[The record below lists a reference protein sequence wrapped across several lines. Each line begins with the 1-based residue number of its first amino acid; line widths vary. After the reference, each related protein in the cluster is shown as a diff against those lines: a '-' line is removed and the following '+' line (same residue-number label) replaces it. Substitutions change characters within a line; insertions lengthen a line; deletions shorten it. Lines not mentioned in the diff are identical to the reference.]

1 MFMITHTMSLMFVLH
16 AYTVLHIITN
26 HRRLK
31 EKMLKERFGDWKT
44 SFRYIPR
51 LLERF
56 RAIDLESTLD
66 LVTKDHAFFRA
77 FAAPSA
83 SKTALR
89 FCRPVIGMDGSF
101 LIRAQRATLLV
112 AAAKDGN
119 NQLVPL
125 AYGLCESENKDSWK
139 WFCENLLKHIPSWPT
154 TQNASLI
161 SDRDKGLIPAV
172 KEVFPLE
179 LPHYFCSWHLEQ
191 NVLKFGPNASEAW
204 QMPLQQNEYDCGIFV
219 CQYIQALVE
228 ACFEEGR
235 LIGELT
241 AAGHEIPP
249 GNEIRKPP
257 ELEVIGDEVE
267 DREWRAEMAERM
279 HRLEPGIGGVD
290 TGEGHGDVGGDAA
303 GEGHVHVGQVTTGEG
318 HGDAGGDAVGE
329 GHGDVGG
336 NNAGTHDSMRCAHGE
351 GPVADVETGVAY
363 AAAAHI
369 CRPSLSSSTMV
380 ELSVEERRC
389 LEGLPTH
396 GVARIVEAKRWAEW
410 RNWREVLGSLPE
422 PSIPTPAG
430 VHRQA
435 PPPFSHQHPGA
446 TFGNYHPPAAA
457 FAGHA
462 GQGRWPDIF
471 TVDFSQQ
478 SQPNVPRLRTGK
490 RASNRCPAQKICS
503 FRASA
508 MAALMDIQAA
518 RMGVSSRQSIATVR
532 SPLTSQPLLVP
543 CVAPAGRVLGSRRPL
558 HRSLRAMAG
567 QDGRQPWDLGRFAR
581 TVFFFN
587 EPPSLDSLFS
597 SLVTALTGAPASPA
611 PVAAA
616 DTGGR
621 EGGELV
627 LVVGATGGVGK
638 RVVEL
643 LRARGVPVRALVR
656 QTGEWGGGQ
665 QWVTQWPLCSLL
677 LHVVRNLDKAQSLLG
692 EDVDVVAAD
701 VTQIATLQPA
711 FFRGVTAVVN
721 ACAVTVGPKEGDTAD
736 RQKYYQGIK
745 FYDPQIIG
753 DTPEAVEY
761 TGVANLLARLRP
773 QLAAAAGCHTIF
785 SLTDS
790 GEPVGALWGAL
801 DDVVMGGVS
810 ESALQYDKTAGEGGL
825 PAALFTGTVSTA
837 NSGGFVSVRTKNL
850 SPALDLSAY
859 EGLEVR
865 VRGDGQRY
873 KLILRTTA
881 AWDALGYTASFDTL
895 AGSWHTVR
903 LPFSSFAPVF
913 RARTVPGA
921 PPLDTSNIASLQLML
936 SKFEYDG
943 RLNPS
948 FTPGPFTLPLTSIA
962 AYPSDPSPLPR
973 IVHVGSAGVTR
984 PKRPGLDLSRQ
995 PPAVRMNDELGGILT
1010 WKLRGEDLVHASGLP
1025 FTVVRPCA
1033 LTEEPVGAPLL
1044 FDQGDNIT
1052 GKIGRAEVARICVE
1066 ALSSPAAANKTFE
1079 VKSTVPFSEPFTVD
1093 PSNPPTPCDTQPFF
1107 AALQPGITG
1116 KELLEE
1122 NVSA

>member
-1 MFMITHTMSLMFVLH
+1 M
-16 AYTVLHIITN
+16 
-26 HRRLK
+26 
-31 EKMLKERFGDWKT
+31 
-44 SFRYIPR
+44 
-51 LLERF
+51 
-56 RAIDLESTLD
+56 
-66 LVTKDHAFFRA
+66 
-77 FAAPSA
+77 
-83 SKTALR
+83 
-89 FCRPVIGMDGSF
+89 
-101 LIRAQRATLLV
+101 
-112 AAAKDGN
+112 
-119 NQLVPL
+119 
-125 AYGLCESENKDSWK
+125 
-139 WFCENLLKHIPSWPT
+139 
-154 TQNASLI
+154 
-161 SDRDKGLIPAV
+161 
-172 KEVFPLE
+172 
-179 LPHYFCSWHLEQ
+179 
-191 NVLKFGPNASEAW
+191 
-204 QMPLQQNEYDCGIFV
+204 
-219 CQYIQALVE
+219 
-228 ACFEEGR
+228 
-235 LIGELT
+235 
-241 AAGHEIPP
+241 AG
-249 GNEIRKPP
+249 
-257 ELEVIGDEVE
+257 
-267 DREWRAEMAERM
+267 
-279 HRLEPGIGGVD
+279 
-290 TGEGHGDVGGDAA
+290 
-303 GEGHVHVGQVTTGEG
+303 
-318 HGDAGGDAVGE
+318 
-329 GHGDVGG
+329 
-336 NNAGTHDSMRCAHGE
+336 
-351 GPVADVETGVAY
+351 
-363 AAAAHI
+363 
-369 CRPSLSSSTMV
+369 
-380 ELSVEERRC
+380 
-389 LEGLPTH
+389 
-396 GVARIVEAKRWAEW
+396 
-410 RNWREVLGSLPE
+410 
-422 PSIPTPAG
+422 
-430 VHRQA
+430 
-435 PPPFSHQHPGA
+435 
-446 TFGNYHPPAAA
+446 
-457 FAGHA
+457 
-462 GQGRWPDIF
+462 
-471 TVDFSQQ
+471 
-478 SQPNVPRLRTGK
+478 
-490 RASNRCPAQKICS
+490 
-503 FRASA
+503 
-508 MAALMDIQAA
+508 LMDIQAA
-518 RMGVSSRQSIATVR
+518 RMEISSRQSFVRHQATVR
-532 SPLTSQPLLVP
+532 SPLTAQPLLVP
-543 CVAPAGRVLGSRRPL
+543 CVTPAGRVLGSRRPL

-581 TVFFFN
+581 TVLFFN

-656 QTGEWGGGQ
+656 
-665 QWVTQWPLCSLL
+665 
-677 LHVVRNLDKAQSLLG
+677 NLDKARSLLG

-701 VTQIATLQPA
+701 VTQIATLQPE

-761 TGVANLLARLRP
+761 TGVANLLARVRP

-785 SLTDS
+785 SLNDS

-850 SPALDLSAY
+850 SPPLDLSAY

-895 AGSWHTVR
+895 AGTWHTVR

-1010 WKLRGEDLVHASGLP
+1010 WKLRGEDLVRASGLP

-1066 ALSSPAAANKTFE
+1066 ALSSPAAANRTFE

-1093 PSNPPTPCDTQPFF
+1093 PSNPPTPCDTEPFF

-1122 NVSA
+1122 NVFA

>member
-1 MFMITHTMSLMFVLH
+1 MSFV
-16 AYTVLHIITN
+16 
-26 HRRLK
+26 
-31 EKMLKERFGDWKT
+31 
-44 SFRYIPR
+44 
-51 LLERF
+51 
-56 RAIDLESTLD
+56 
-66 LVTKDHAFFRA
+66 
-77 FAAPSA
+77 
-83 SKTALR
+83 
-89 FCRPVIGMDGSF
+89 
-101 LIRAQRATLLV
+101 Q
-112 AAAKDGN
+112 
-119 NQLVPL
+119 
-125 AYGLCESENKDSWK
+125 
-139 WFCENLLKHIPSWPT
+139 
-154 TQNASLI
+154 
-161 SDRDKGLIPAV
+161 
-172 KEVFPLE
+172 
-179 LPHYFCSWHLEQ
+179 
-191 NVLKFGPNASEAW
+191 
-204 QMPLQQNEYDCGIFV
+204 
-219 CQYIQALVE
+219 
-228 ACFEEGR
+228 
-235 LIGELT
+235 
-241 AAGHEIPP
+241 
-249 GNEIRKPP
+249 
-257 ELEVIGDEVE
+257 
-267 DREWRAEMAERM
+267 
-279 HRLEPGIGGVD
+279 
-290 TGEGHGDVGGDAA
+290 
-303 GEGHVHVGQVTTGEG
+303 
-318 HGDAGGDAVGE
+318 
-329 GHGDVGG
+329 
-336 NNAGTHDSMRCAHGE
+336 
-351 GPVADVETGVAY
+351 
-363 AAAAHI
+363 
-369 CRPSLSSSTMV
+369 
-380 ELSVEERRC
+380 
-389 LEGLPTH
+389 
-396 GVARIVEAKRWAEW
+396 
-410 RNWREVLGSLPE
+410 
-422 PSIPTPAG
+422 
-430 VHRQA
+430 
-435 PPPFSHQHPGA
+435 
-446 TFGNYHPPAAA
+446 
-457 FAGHA
+457 
-462 GQGRWPDIF
+462 
-471 TVDFSQQ
+471 
-478 SQPNVPRLRTGK
+478 
-490 RASNRCPAQKICS
+490 
-503 FRASA
+503 
-508 MAALMDIQAA
+508 
-518 RMGVSSRQSIATVR
+518 ATVR

-543 CVAPAGRVLGSRRPL
+543 CVAPAGRVLGSRRPV

-587 EPPSLDSLFS
+587 EPPSLDSVRSLAALHALPPRPCRSLARLTLYCFPIRCLPIHPRICVCAPQTLFS

-643 LRARGVPVRALVR
+643 LRAQGVPVRAL
-656 QTGEWGGGQ
+656 
-665 QWVTQWPLCSLL
+665 
-677 LHVVRNLDKAQSLLG
+677 VRNLDKAQSLLG

-701 VTQIATLQPA
+701 VTQMATLQPA

-895 AGSWHTVR
+895 AGTWHTVR
-903 LPFSSFAPVF
+903 LPFYSFAPVF

-1010 WKLRGEDLVHASGLP
+1010 WKLRGEDLVRGSGLP